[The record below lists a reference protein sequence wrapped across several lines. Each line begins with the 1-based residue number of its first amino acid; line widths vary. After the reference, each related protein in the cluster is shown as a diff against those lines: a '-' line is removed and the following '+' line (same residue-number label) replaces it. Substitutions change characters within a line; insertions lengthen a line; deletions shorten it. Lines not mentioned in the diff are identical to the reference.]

1 MGEPAG
7 TKRHDPLPVFCFKVV
22 VAELGTEAFFKSV
35 SGLKYETEVIPVRE
49 GGQNA
54 TTFQLLGATKW
65 SNIVLKRGFTK
76 DSGATGMLAWRTK
89 WINHNPPERYA
100 ARIAT
105 GTITQLDTA
114 LKEQAT
120 WTFYRAVP
128 VKWEISEFD
137 ASKSELAI
145 ETLELAHEG
154 ITFEAK

>member
-1 MGEPAG
+1 MGDPKG
-7 TKRHDPLPVFCFKVV
+7 TTRNDPLPVFCFKVTIS
-22 VAELGTEAFFKSV
+22 ELGAEAFFKSV

-76 DSGATGMLAWRTK
+76 DSGAPGMLAWRTR
-89 WINHNPPERYA
+89 WINHNPPKTVA
-100 ARIAT
+100 ARIST

-114 LKEQAT
+114 LKPQAT

-128 VKWEISEFD
+128 
-137 ASKSELAI
+137 
-145 ETLELAHEG
+145 
-154 ITFEAK
+154 